1 MEKHLFSTCLK
12 ALTSPYLLGSR
23 EKKNV
28 QKPALSDVPE
38 HTDFV
43 QVKLSSVDSV
53 APLLCKLLLLRLK
66 EKQTLFS

>member
-1 MEKHLFSTCLK
+1 VEKHLFSTCLK

-53 APLLCKLLLLRLK
+53 APLCSANYY
-66 EKQTLFS
+66 FSD